1 MSGDLEGLACS
12 TIRLLRP
19 VVLARAGPLVA
30 ATVVQGEVRDDGL
43 RRLVCA
49 LLAGREPRDLDASW
63 GDLVKALALVYGG
76 VTLFYVGGEAPV
88 LVSRA
93 MPSSPVALEPR
104 GSCRPPE
111 LGLEGLLR
119 EWARLLSGEDE
130 ALEPLGSCTL
140 EPRGY
145 GLRVGY
151 GEPLPPTGV
160 LLEAGGP
167 G

>member
-12 TIRLLRP
+12 TVRLLRP
-19 VVLARAGPLVA
+19 LVLARAGPLVVA
-30 ATVVQGEVRDDGL
+30 AVTQGETSDEGL

-49 LLAGREPRDLDASW
+49 LLAGSEPRDLRAPW
-63 GDLVKALALVYGG
+63 EELVRALALVYGG

-111 LGLEGLLR
+111 LGAESLLR
-119 EWARLLSGEDE
+119 EWARLLSGEEE
-130 ALEPLGSCTL
+130 ALEALGSCTL

-145 GLRVGY
+145 GLRLGS

>member
-1 MSGDLEGLACS
+1 MSGDLESLACS

-19 VVLARAGPLVA
+19 VVLARAGPLVVA
-30 ATVVQGEVRDDGL
+30 AAVQGEERDEGL

-49 LLAGREPRDLDASW
+49 LLAGHEPRGLGASW
-63 GDLVKALALVYGG
+63 IELVKALALVYGG
-76 VTLFYVGGEAPV
+76 ATLFYVGGEAPV

-104 GSCRPPE
+104 SSCRPLE
-111 LGLEGLLR
+111 LGVEGLLG
-119 EWARLLSGEDE
+119 EWARLLSGEEE

-145 GLRVGY
+145 GLRVGS